1 MTEPAA
7 APAAV
12 DEGGEPWASSISWTG
27 ELATQICAPNGVS
40 SCTGVRQGDHH
51 DLHILHSDRQPT
63 DVDLELRWT
72 ATSASARELTLWLDG
87 VIVRQ
92 SCEDCYSYRFRVL
105 QKVQGTSPL
114 HLSVSDL
121 DLAAG
126 EQLAILVR
134 IPDELPQPVMAHAR
148 TAQPFIVDGTMQRS

>member
-7 APAAV
+7 TPAAV
-12 DEGGEPWASSISWTG
+12 DEAGEPWASSILWTG
-27 ELATQICAPNGVS
+27 QLATQICAPNGVS

-51 DLHILHSDRQPT
+51 DLHILQTDHQPT

-114 HLSVSDL
+114 QLSVSDL
-121 DLAAG
+121 ALAEG

-134 IPDELPQPVMAHAR
+134 IPEELPQPVMAHAR
-148 TAQPFIVDGTMQRS
+148 TAQPFIVDGTMKGA